1 LSSDHKPA
9 ITEDGPRQRVENG
22 DRSPQEGDTST
33 ERRVG
38 RVADASPASQHKP
51 GLGRVEEEVVRAT
64 GIVLP
69 ATFAAFEHRN
79 YRLYWFGNLAS
90 LIGTWIQNI
99 ATGWLVLQL
108 TNSPFFVGLN
118 STVMWLPAW
127 IVSLPAGAMADRFN
141 KRNLMVWT
149 QSVLALFALA
159 LAVLYWTQ
167 VLTIYHVLVISCL
180 SGFVATLNG
189 PVAQALVPDL
199 VGRRNVMNA
208 IALNSTMFNSARII
222 GPAIAG
228 VLLGTIG
235 PGGCFGING
244 ASFLA
249 IIAALWLIRL
259 PPPQPRGSG
268 ESVGQRIMA
277 GLRFVK
283 GHRDI
288 RALLI
293 MTAVFSS
300 FGIVYLPLMPVF
312 ARDVFHAGAS
322 GYGIMMTCIGIGAVV
337 GGLTLATI
345 SKTRHKGLIL
355 VFGTLCMGVM
365 IIALSFVRNF
375 HLALLVIVAIGF
387 CQTSITSLT
396 NTLIQTLAPDHI
408 RGRVLSVY
416 LLAFNGMFPLGS
428 FLGGSIA
435 EKFGAPAA
443 TLVGGCAVLVS
454 LAAVSVLAPSIR
466 KL

>member
-1 LSSDHKPA
+1 MPDEDPNQLPHHKA
-9 ITEDGPRQRVENG
+9 
-22 DRSPQEGDTST
+22 
-33 ERRVG
+33 
-38 RVADASPASQHKP
+38 
-51 GLGRVEEEVVRAT
+51 GLELVEEEVVRASGVT
-64 GIVLP
+64 LP
-69 ATFAAFEHRN
+69 PTFAAFEHRN
-79 YRLYWFGNLAS
+79 FRLYWFGNLAS

-149 QSVLALFALA
+149 QSVLAVLALV
-159 LAVLYWTQ
+159 LAVLYWAR

-180 SGFVATLNG
+180 SGFAATLNG
-189 PVAQALVPDL
+189 PIAQSLIPDL
-199 VGRRNVMNA
+199 VGRKNVMNA
-208 IALNSTMFNSARII
+208 IALNSAMFNSARII

-235 PGGCFGING
+235 PGGCFGINS

-259 PPPQPRGSG
+259 PLPQPHRSE
-268 ESVGQRIMA
+268 ESVGQQILA

-288 RALLI
+288 RTLVI

-300 FGIVYLPLMPVF
+300 FGLVYLPLMPVF
-312 ARDVFHAGAS
+312 ARDVFHAGAR
-322 GYGIMMTCIGIGAVV
+322 GYGVMMTCIGIGAVV
-337 GGLTLATI
+337 GGLTLATV
-345 SKTRHKGLIL
+345 SKTRRKGLIL
-355 VFGTLCMGVM
+355 MFGTLCLGIL
-365 IIALSFVRNF
+365 IIALSFVRDF
-375 HLALLVIVAIGF
+375 HLALPVIVLIGF
-387 CQTSITSLT
+387 CQTLISSLT

-408 RGRVLSVY
+408 RGRALSVY
-416 LLAFNGMFPLGS
+416 MLAFNGMFPLGC
-428 FLGGSIA
+428 LVGGAIA
-435 EKFGAPAA
+435 QRFGAPAA
-443 TLVGGCAVLVS
+443 TLVGGCAVLVG
-454 LAAVSVLAPSIR
+454 LAAVSVLWPQVR

>member
-1 LSSDHKPA
+1 MPN
-9 ITEDGPRQRVENG
+9 EDPDQPPTHDPKVQ
-22 DRSPQEGDTST
+22 P
-33 ERRVG
+33 
-38 RVADASPASQHKP
+38 HKP
-51 GLGRVEEEVVRAT
+51 GLEIVEEEVVRAS
-64 GIVLP
+64 GVALP
-69 ATFAAFEHRN
+69 TTFAAFEHRN
-79 YRLYWFGNLAS
+79 YRLYWFGNLGS

-141 KRNLMVWT
+141 KRNLMIWT
-149 QSVLALFALA
+149 QTVLAVFALV
-159 LAVLYWTQ
+159 LAVLYWAH

-180 SGFVATLNG
+180 SGFVVTLNG
-189 PVAQALVPDL
+189 PIAQSLIPDL
-199 VGRRNVMNA
+199 VGRKNVMNA

-235 PGGCFGING
+235 PGGCFGINS

-249 IIAALWLIRL
+249 IIGALWLIRL
-259 PPPQPRGSG
+259 PLPQPHRSD

-288 RALLI
+288 RTLII

-300 FGIVYLPLMPVF
+300 FGIVYLPLMPIF
-312 ARDVFHAGAS
+312 ARDVFHAGAR
-322 GYGIMMTCIGIGAVV
+322 GYGIMMTCIGVGAVV

-355 VFGTLCMGVM
+355 VLGTLCMGVM
-365 IIALSFVRNF
+365 IVAFSFVRNF

-387 CQTSITSLT
+387 FQTSIASLT
-396 NTLIQTLAPDHI
+396 NTLVQTLAPDHI
-408 RGRVLSVY
+408 RGRTLSVY
-416 LLAFNGMFPLGS
+416 MLAFSGMFPVGS
-428 FLGGSIA
+428 FIGGSIA
-435 EKFGAPAA
+435 ERFGAPAA

-454 LAAVSVLAPSIR
+454 LAVVSVLWPQVR

>member
-1 LSSDHKPA
+1 MPN
-9 ITEDGPRQRVENG
+9 EDPDQ
-22 DRSPQEGDTST
+22 P
-33 ERRVG
+33 
-38 RVADASPASQHKP
+38 PPHKP
-51 GLGRVEEEVVRAT
+51 GLEIVEEEVVRAS
-64 GIVLP
+64 GVALP

-79 YRLYWFGNLAS
+79 YRLYWFGNLGS

-118 STVMWLPAW
+118 SAVMWLPAW

-149 QSVLALFALA
+149 QSVLAVFALA
-159 LAVLYWTQ
+159 LAVLYWAH

-180 SGFVATLNG
+180 SGFVVTLNG
-189 PVAQALVPDL
+189 PIAQSLIPEL
-199 VGRRNVMNA
+199 VGHKNVMNA

-235 PGGCFGING
+235 PGGCFGINS

-249 IIAALWLIRL
+249 IIGALWLIRL
-259 PPPQPRGSG
+259 PLPQPHRSE

-288 RALLI
+288 RTLII

-300 FGIVYLPLMPVF
+300 FGIVYLPLMPIF
-312 ARDVFHAGAS
+312 ARDVFHAGAR
-322 GYGIMMTCIGIGAVV
+322 GYGIMMTCIGVGAVV

-355 VFGTLCMGVM
+355 VFGTLCMGVT
-365 IIALSFVRNF
+365 IIAFSFVRNF

-387 CQTSITSLT
+387 FQTSIASLT
-396 NTLIQTLAPDHI
+396 NTLVQTLAPDHI
-408 RGRVLSVY
+408 RGRTLSVY
-416 LLAFNGMFPLGS
+416 MLAFNGMFPVGS
-428 FLGGSIA
+428 FVGGSIA
-435 EKFGAPAA
+435 ERFGAPAA

-454 LAAVSVLAPSIR
+454 LAVVSVLWPQVR